1 MGKAHEVA
9 IGMDGREFDEG
20 VRRGIIKPLEEAARA
35 LDDLGSDGARDV
47 GKLEDAL
54 KDAQRETKDLDRS
67 IDKVD
72 SGTKRSFGKA
82 GDNVGEFKDEA
93 KQNFSEITSSF
104 DGSMESIGELAQGT
118 LGGLASSLPGIGAA
132 AGIAALG
139 IGAIT
144 EELSTTAE
152 RSKEIKEGIIND
164 FVEIGD
170 ALDKEAVDARVRDI
184 LNAEGTRKEAQ
195 LLADIMGITVGQA
208 VLAMA
213 GDFESAGVTVDEVM
227 DGINNA
233 SGSVDTKVWSDLKNT
248 VDSTTDAME
257 AGREAAQARAE
268 AEKRTAATV
277 ETEQKK
283 QQDAI
288 GKTADALLNFPA
300 TTYATVKLNVDDAN
314 VRNYRPPTVHVN
326 AVIGNPSLGGRAWQ

>member
-1 MGKAHEVA
+1 
-9 IGMDGREFDEG
+9 
-20 VRRGIIKPLEEAARA
+20 
-35 LDDLGSDGARDV
+35 
-47 GKLEDAL
+47 
-54 KDAQRETKDLDRS
+54 
-67 IDKVD
+67 
-72 SGTKRSFGKA
+72 
-82 GDNVGEFKDEA
+82 
-93 KQNFSEITSSF
+93 
-104 DGSMESIGELAQGT
+104 MESISELAQGT

-144 EELSTTAE
+144 EELTNTAE
-152 RSKEIKEGIIND
+152 RSKEIKEGIIQD

-227 DGINNA
+227 DGINTA

-248 VDSTTDAME
+248 VSSTTDAME
-257 AGREAAQARAE
+257 AGREAAEARAE

-288 GKTADALLNFPA
+288 AKTAQQLMGFPQPA
-300 TTYATVKLNVDDAN
+300 PVKLTVDDWAL
-314 VRNYRPPTVHVN
+314 RNYRPPTIRVN

>member
-20 VRRGIIKPLEEAARA
+20 VRHGIIKPIEEAARA
-35 LDDLGSDGARDV
+35 LDDLGGDGARDV
-47 GKLEDAL
+47 GKLEDAI
-54 KDAQRETKDLDRS
+54 KDAQDQTKKLDRS
-67 IDKVD
+67 VEQVGD
-72 SGTKRSFGKA
+72 GTRKSFGKA
-82 GDNVGEFKDEA
+82 SDNVGEFKDEA

-104 DGSMESIGELAQGT
+104 DGSMESISELAQGT

-144 EELSTTAE
+144 EELTNTAE
-152 RSKEIKEGIIND
+152 RSKEIKEGIIQD

-213 GDFESAGVTVDEVM
+213 GDFESAGVTVDQVM

-257 AGREAAQARAE
+257 AGREAAAARAE

-288 GKTADALLNFPA
+288 AKTAEKLMGFPA
-300 TTYATVKLNVDDAN
+300 ERDARVKIYVDDSN
-314 VRNYRPPTVHVN
+314 LTNYRPPTIRVN
-326 AVIGNPSLGGRAWQ
+326 AVIGNPSLGGRGWQ